1 MKSQETIRGYV
12 VALVFSVALYA
23 IGTVDGPTARA
34 GDWPHWRGP
43 NYDGISDETGWAAV
57 LPEGGPKELWRK
69 SIGIGFSSV
78 PVANGRVYAMGNAN
92 KNDTVYCFDAETGEE
107 IWRRQYPQRLDAKY
121 YEGGTLASPT
131 VAGGKVYTVS
141 KDGKAF
147 CLDAKAGHPIWHKNL
162 LEDFGI
168 KRTEWGCSASPLI
181 IDNMVIFN
189 VGSGGLALNKADGS
203 LIWQNGTGPGGYATA
218 VPFTAGGRKCIALF
232 GFREVLGLVAATGK
246 ELWRHSWKTKYD
258 VHAADP
264 IIVSEDTIFISSG
277 YGNGCALLKVQMQG
291 AQGSV
296 TELWRNKNMR
306 NKMNGSVLWQ
316 GHIYGVDEKG
326 DLRCLNLRTGELVW
340 AQGGFG
346 QGSLM
351 IADGKLIVL
360 GEKGN
365 LVIAEASPR
374 GFRPLSTAN
383 ILTGRC
389 WTVPV
394 LANGRI
400 YTRNAKGDLVCLD

>member
-1 MKSQETIRGYV
+1 
-12 VALVFSVALYA
+12 
-23 IGTVDGPTARA
+23 
-34 GDWPHWRGP
+34 
-43 NYDGISDETGWAAV
+43 
-57 LPEGGPKELWRK
+57 
-69 SIGIGFSSV
+69 
-78 PVANGRVYAMGNAN
+78 
-92 KNDTVYCFDAETGEE
+92 
-107 IWRRQYPQRLDAKY
+107 
-121 YEGGTLASPT
+121 
-131 VAGGKVYTVS
+131 
-141 KDGKAF
+141 
-147 CLDAKAGHPIWHKNL
+147 
-162 LEDFGI
+162 
-168 KRTEWGCSASPLI
+168 PLI

-264 IIVSEDTIFISSG
+264 IISGDTVFISSG
-277 YGNGCALLKVQMQG
+277 YNNGCALLRVDTQG
-291 AQGSV
+291 ATATV
-296 TELWRNKNMR
+296 TPLWRNKNMR
-306 NKMNGSVLWQ
+306 NKMNASVLWQ
-316 GHIYGVDEKG
+316 GYIYGVDEKG
-326 DLRCLNLRTGELVW
+326 QLRCLDLNTGELLW
-340 AQGGFG
+340 GQDGFG

-374 GFRPLSTAN
+374 GFRPLSAAN
-383 ILTGRC
+383 ILTGKC

-400 YTRNAKGDLVCLD
+400 YTRNAKGDLVCVDVRPSVMAVSGKTRQN